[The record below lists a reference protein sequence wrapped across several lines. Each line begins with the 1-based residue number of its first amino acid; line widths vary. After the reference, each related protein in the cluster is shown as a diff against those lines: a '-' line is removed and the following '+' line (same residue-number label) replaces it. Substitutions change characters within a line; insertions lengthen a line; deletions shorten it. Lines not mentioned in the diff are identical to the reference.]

1 MLILAHPRV
10 RAPSVGPR
18 MSSRMVWIFNTVMWM
33 WQLRKTCVNCKKYSK
48 VGRFEGTH
56 HVPQWFKWQT
66 VWNKMRCEIS
76 HIIDSRMSNK
86 FITFSIWSI
95 DMQLHTLKF
104 APFQELSN
112 HVWHYRGINMR
123 NLTKRLICLEKQAF
137 LGKKWS
143 SENRKAHFEV
153 EFPPHNP
160 TFPLNGW
167 HYRITLVLSFPMA
180 LAI

>member
-1 MLILAHPRV
+1 MTIWDKRLSQMTIWDKGL
-10 RAPSVGPR
+10 SQ
-18 MSSRMVWIFNTVMWM
+18 MTIWD
-33 WQLRKTCVNCKKYSK
+33 
-48 VGRFEGTH
+48 
-56 HVPQWFKWQT
+56 
-66 VWNKMRCEIS
+66 KMRCEIS
-76 HIIDSRMSNK
+76 HIIDSRMRNK

-112 HVWHYRGINMR
+112 HVWHYRGINMT

-137 LGKKWS
+137 LGIKWS
-143 SENRKAHFEV
+143 NKNRKAHFEV
-153 EFPPHNP
+153 EFPPYNP

-167 HYRITLVLSFPMA
+167 HYRITLALNFPMV